1 MPSRC
6 PPGVVCIENITL
18 GISIIVVLAAVWF
31 YYKNHVVG
39 RNVKVSSAPLSLELR
54 SFLGGASIPTSCGT
68 CPFPRAT
75 PAASATNTPNDVYLN
90 PYAAP
95 LRDGTPCGQ
104 PSSPGVPINIRTRGV
119 DVAYRQVGILTQ
131 EGGKDLILPLMG
143 RPLQPGRDKWNFY
156 TMAGNQAQVKL
167 PVKSRGRNCTSEYG
181 CDDLSTGDLVSAEGY
196 GGAFKVTMY
205 ENEGP
210 RYLPCAF

>member
-18 GISIIVVLAAVWF
+18 GVSILVTLLAIWF
-31 YYKNHVVG
+31 YYRNHVVG
-39 RNVKVSSAPLSLELR
+39 KRAPQLFAWTASAPPSV
-54 SFLGGASIPTSCGT
+54 IPTSCGT

-75 PAASATNTPNDVYLN
+75 PAASATNGPNDVYLN

-95 LRDGTPCGQ
+95 LRDGTPCGP
-104 PSSPGVPINIRTRGV
+104 PSPPGVPINIRTRGV

-131 EGGKDLILPLMG
+131 DSGKDLILPLMG
-143 RPLQPGRDKWNFY
+143 RPLEPGRDKWNFY

-181 CDDLSTGDLVSAEGY
+181 CDDLTTGDHVSVEGY
-196 GGAFKVTMY
+196 GGQFKATIY
-205 ENEGP
+205 ENESP
-210 RYLPCAF
+210 RYLPCVV

>member
-18 GISIIVVLAAVWF
+18 GVSILVTLLAISF
-31 YYKNHVVG
+31 YYRTHVAKG
-39 RNVKVSSAPLSLELR
+39 GGPQLFTWTAIAPPAPMP
-54 SFLGGASIPTSCGT
+54 GACGT

-75 PAASATNTPNDVYLN
+75 PAASATNRPNDVYLN

-95 LRDGTPCGQ
+95 LRDGSPCGA
-104 PSSPGVPINIRTRGV
+104 PSPPGVPINIRTRGV
-119 DVAYRQVGILTQ
+119 DVAYRQVGLLTQ
-131 EGGKDLILPLMG
+131 DNGKDLILPLMG
-143 RPLQPGRDKWNFY
+143 RPLEPGRDKWNFY

-181 CDDLSTGDLVSAEGY
+181 CDDLTTGDRVSVEGY
-196 GGAFKVTMY
+196 EGPFKVTIY
-205 ENEGP
+205 ENEYP
-210 RYLPCAF
+210 RYLPCVV